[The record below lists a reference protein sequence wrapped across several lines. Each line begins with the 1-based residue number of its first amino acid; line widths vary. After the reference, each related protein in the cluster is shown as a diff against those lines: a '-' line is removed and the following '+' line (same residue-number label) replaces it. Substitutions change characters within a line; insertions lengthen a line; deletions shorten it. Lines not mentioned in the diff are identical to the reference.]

1 MKRTLIRSFALLITT
16 LLFSGLL
23 AGCAWSIGSDRA
35 AKVVSQPTRGQE
47 LIDLQ
52 KARDQGAIN
61 EDEYQAQ
68 RKHIL
73 ER

>member
-1 MKRTLIRSFALLITT
+1 MNRTVIRSTALLMIT
-16 LLFSGLL
+16 LLSGGLL

-61 EDEYQAQ
+61 EDEYQTQ
-68 RKHIL
+68 RKRIL
-73 ER
+73 EH